1 MPTMRR
7 RLLAALTAFVI
18 AVVVFAY
25 VGAPYARAASF
36 IVRAAGLGGRAEEFA
51 NRQSRKVTIQP
62 RHQVSTRYGDVPA
75 RMYVPEGTSRRT
87 VLLVPGI
94 HSMGIEEPR
103 LTALADDLAGAGVKV
118 MAMALPDLQAYRIT
132 PRATDVIEDA
142 VTWMSQRPD
151 LAPDGRVGI
160 IGISFA
166 GGLSISAA
174 SRPSIRDKV
183 AFVLSFGGH
192 GDLYRVMRYLTTGEA
207 PQVPGLETHP
217 PHDYGVAVIL
227 YGLADRGVVPMDQ
240 VEALRKGIETFL
252 LASQLTLVNMDE
264 ANATF
269 AKAREMAMT
278 LPEPSRTYLNYVNDR
293 AVAKLGPALVPFLQQ
308 LGVGDPALSPQLID
322 HPASATLFLLHGSGD
337 TVIPAAETVLF
348 SEDLHRKGADVHVLL
363 SELITH
369 AEVNRAATYIDVL
382 KLVNLW
388 AQVFKS

>member
-1 MPTMRR
+1 MRR
-7 RLLAALTAFVI
+7 RLLAALTASVI

-269 AKAREMAMT
+269 AKAREIARS

-348 SEDLHRKGADVHVLL
+348 SEDLQRKGADVHVLL

>member
-1 MPTMRR
+1 MRR
-7 RLLAALTAFVI
+7 RLLATLTAFVI
-18 AVVVFAY
+18 ALVVFAY

-51 NRQSRKVTIQP
+51 NRQSRRVIVQP

-75 RMYVPEGTSRRT
+75 RMYVPAGTSRRT

-174 SRPSIRDKV
+174 SRPAIRDKV

-192 GDLYRVMRYLTTGEA
+192 GDLNRVLRYLTTGEA
-207 PQVPGLETHP
+207 PEVPGLETHP

-240 VEALRKGIETFL
+240 VEALRKGIEKFL
-252 LASQLTLVNMDE
+252 LASQLTLVNMDQ

-269 AKAREMAMT
+269 ATARDIAMM

-293 AVAKLGPALVPFLQQ
+293 AVSKLGPALVPYLQK
-308 LGVGDPALSPQLID
+308 LGAGDPALSPQLIE
-322 HPASATLFLLHGSGD
+322 HPASAPLFLLHGSGD
-337 TVIPAAETVLF
+337 TVIPATETALF
-348 SEDLHRKGADVHVLL
+348 SEDLRRKGADVHVLL

>member
-118 MAMALPDLQAYRIT
+118 MAMAVPDLQAYRIT

-348 SEDLHRKGADVHVLL
+348 SEDLQRKGADVHVLL

>member
-118 MAMALPDLQAYRIT
+118 VAMALPDLQAYRIT

-269 AKAREMAMT
+269 AKAREMART

-348 SEDLHRKGADVHVLL
+348 SEDLQRKGADVHVLL

>member
-1 MPTMRR
+1 MRR
-7 RLLAALTAFVI
+7 RLLTALTAFVI

-25 VGAPYARAASF
+25 VGAPYARAASL
-36 IVRAAGLGGRAEEFA
+36 IVRAAGLGGRAEAFA
-51 NRQSRKVTIQP
+51 NREARTVVVQP

-75 RMYVPEGTSRRT
+75 RLYVPEGTSRRT

-142 VTWMSQRPD
+142 VTWMSKRPD

-160 IGISFA
+160 VGISFA

-192 GDLYRVMRYLTTGEA
+192 GDLSRVMRYLATGVA
-207 PQVPGLETHP
+207 PQVPGLEAHP

-227 YGLADRGVVPMDQ
+227 FGLADRGVVPMDQ
-240 VEALRKGIETFL
+240 VVALRAGIETFL
-252 LASQLTLVNMDE
+252 LASQLTLVSMDQ
-264 ANATF
+264 AHAMF
-269 AKAREMAMT
+269 AKAREMATT
-278 LPEPSRTYLNYVNDR
+278 LPEPSRTYLNFVNDR
-293 AVAKLGPALVPFLQQ
+293 AVNKLGPALVPYLDQ
-308 LGVGDPALSPQLID
+308 LGTRDPALSPQLVE
-322 HPASATLFLLHGSGD
+322 HPASAPIFLLHGSGD
-337 TVIPAAETVLF
+337 TVIPAAESALF
-348 SEDLHRKGADVHVLL
+348 SEDLRRKGADVHILL

-382 KLVNLW
+382 KLINLW
-388 AQVFKS
+388 AQVLKS

>member
-1 MPTMRR
+1 MRR

-269 AKAREMAMT
+269 AKAREIART

-348 SEDLHRKGADVHVLL
+348 SEDLQRKGADVHVLL

>member
-269 AKAREMAMT
+269 AKAREIAMT

-348 SEDLHRKGADVHVLL
+348 SEDLQRKGADVHVLL

>member
-7 RLLAALTAFVI
+7 RLLAALTASVI

-103 LTALADDLAGAGVKV
+103 LTALAEDLAGAGVKV

-269 AKAREMAMT
+269 AKAREIARS

-348 SEDLHRKGADVHVLL
+348 SEDLQRKGADVHVLL

>member
-1 MPTMRR
+1 MRR
-7 RLLAALTAFVI
+7 RLLAALTASVI

-36 IVRAAGLGGRAEEFA
+36 IVRAAGRGGRAEEFA

-269 AKAREMAMT
+269 AKAREMART

-348 SEDLHRKGADVHVLL
+348 SEDLQRKGADVHVLL